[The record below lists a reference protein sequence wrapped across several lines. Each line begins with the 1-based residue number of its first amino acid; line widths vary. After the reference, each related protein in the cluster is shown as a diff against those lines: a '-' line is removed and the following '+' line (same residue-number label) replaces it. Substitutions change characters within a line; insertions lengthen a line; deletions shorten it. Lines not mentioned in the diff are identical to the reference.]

1 MSMTDPIADMLT
13 RIRNANMRGSSEVVI
28 PSSKIKKVLQKYSRM
43 KVLLKI
49 GRFLLMKIRFRR
61 SNFSWNT
68 LMMANRWYVR
78 LKEKVNRDWGFIS
91 NRMMLNR
98 FWADR
103 ASPSLRHLKEL
114 CQTGSAAKKKSVE
127 KYFVPFGKELIDWEY
142 LRKTHVQNW

>member
-61 SNFSWNT
+61 SNFS
-68 LMMANRWYVR
+68 
-78 LKEKVNRDWGFIS
+78 
-91 NRMMLNR
+91 
-98 FWADR
+98 
-103 ASPSLRHLKEL
+103 
-114 CQTGSAAKKKSVE
+114 
-127 KYFVPFGKELIDWEY
+127 
-142 LRKTHVQNW
+142 